1 MKIKDKIIIILI
13 SVITAIILCM
23 YGFVDKYYENAS
35 ETYQV
40 YLNGKKVGLIEDKEA
55 LYELINSKQQSIMK
69 KYNVDNV
76 YPPNGFDIEKKLTY
90 DEKISDTESIYNK
103 IESID
108 DFTVKGYI
116 VTIKANEQ
124 DDEGNETEKE
134 IKINV
139 IDKKV
144 FENAVKNF
152 VVSFFDDEEM
162 YYDYINNEQ
171 EEIVDT
177 GKIIESMYFDEEIT
191 IKEAYISI
199 NEKIF
204 TDEIELSQ
212 FLLFGNET
220 EQKKYTVKAGD
231 TIPKVA
237 EENKLNAKELLIA
250 NPTYTSEDS
259 LLAVGDVINTTLI
272 DPQITFTYEVHSIT
286 DEEQY
291 FEKKTVYD
299 NSKPSDFSEVTTP
312 GVVGIT
318 RLTEKYKVTN
328 GEDSEGIV
336 KIAEEVIIEK
346 VDQVTTKGKKSYSSN
361 YITGSYIDSDGDW
374 GWPTNSGYKI
384 TSGFKW
390 RWGKMHTAIDISG
403 TGKGSP
409 IYAARDGEIVR
420 AETGKGSYWSLGKVI
435 IIKHSDGYYTEYAHL
450 NSINVKVGQKV
461 SKGTKIGTMG
471 DTGRSTGVHLH
482 FAVSVGEPYRGGQF
496 FDPLKL
502 YR

>member
-1 MKIKDKIIIILI
+1 MKLKDKIIIFLI
-13 SVITAIILCM
+13 SAITAVGLILG
-23 YGFVDKYYENAS
+23 GFVDKYYDEAKVA
-35 ETYQV
+35 YQV
-40 YLNGKKVGLIEDKEA
+40 YLNGEKLGLIESKDA
-55 LYELINSKQQSIMK
+55 LYDIINNKQESIKK
-69 KYNVDNV
+69 KYGVESV
-76 YPPNGFDIEKKLTY
+76 YPPNGFDIEKLLTY
-90 DEKISDTESIYNK
+90 ENEISDTESIYNK
-103 IESID
+103 IEELD

-116 VTIKANEQ
+116 VTIKSEDV
-124 DDEGNETEKE
+124 DDEGNEINKE
-134 IKINV
+134 IKVNV
-139 IDKKV
+139 LKKEV
-144 FENAVKNF
+144 FENAVNNF
-152 VVSFFDDEEM
+152 VLSFFEDEKM
-162 YYDYINNEQ
+162 YYDYMNNTQ

-177 GKIIESMYFDEEIT
+177 GKIIETMYFDEDIT
-191 IKEAYISI
+191 IKEGYISV

-204 TDEIELSQ
+204 TDELSLTQ
-212 FLLFGNET
+212 FLLFGDESKTET
-220 EQKKYTVKAGD
+220 YTVKAGD
-231 TIPKVA
+231 TIASVA
-237 EENKLNAKELLIA
+237 EDHQLNAKELLIA
-250 NPTYTSEDS
+250 NPVYKSEDS
-259 LLAVGDVINTTLI
+259 LLAVGDTVNTTLI

-299 NSKPSDFSEVTTP
+299 SSKSPDFSEITTP

-346 VDQVTTKGKKSYSSN
+346 VDQVTTKGRRN
-361 YITGSYIDSDGDW
+361 YVTGTYVDLGGEW

-403 TGKGSP
+403 TGRGSP
-409 IYAARDGEIVR
+409 IYSASEGVVVR
-420 AETGKGSYWSLGKVI
+420 AETGKGSFWSLGKVVI
-435 IIKHSDGYYTEYAHL
+435 IQHANNYYTEYAHL
-450 NSINVKVGQKV
+450 DSISVKVGQKV
-461 SKGTKIGTMG
+461 SKGTKLGTMG

-482 FAVSVGEPYRGGQF
+482 FAVSVGEPYKGGQF

>member
-1 MKIKDKIIIILI
+1 MKIKDKIIIFLI
-13 SVITAIILCM
+13 SGITCVLLCM
-23 YGFVDKYYENAS
+23 FGFVDKYYDDAKA
-35 ETYQV
+35 TYKV
-40 YLNGKKVGLIEDKEA
+40 YLNGKKIGLIEDKDE
-55 LYELINSKQQSIMK
+55 LYDLINAKQERIKK
-69 KYNVDNV
+69 KYGVDNV
-76 YPPNGFDIEKKLTY
+76 YPPNGFNIEKQLTY
-90 DEKISDTESIYNK
+90 DEEISDTESIYNK
-103 IESID
+103 IESLD
-108 DFTVKGYI
+108 DFTVKGYV
-116 VTIKANEQ
+116 VTIKATEE
-124 DDEGNETEKE
+124 DDDGNEIKKD

-139 IDKKV
+139 ISKDV
-144 FENAVKNF
+144 FEKAVETF
-152 VVSFFDDEEM
+152 VISFFDDEKM
-162 YYDYINNEQ
+162 YYDYMNNEQ

-199 NEKIF
+199 NDEIF
-204 TDEIELSQ
+204 TDEISLSQ
-212 FLLFGNET
+212 YLLFGNEN

-231 TIPKVA
+231 TIPSVA
-237 EENKLNAKELLIA
+237 EDHQLNAKELLIA

-259 LLAVGDVINTTLI
+259 LLAVGDVVNTTLI
-272 DPQITFTYEVHSIT
+272 DPQITFTYEVHSIS

-299 NSKPSDFSEVTTP
+299 NSKPSNYSEITTP

-328 GEDSEGIV
+328 GEDSEGIE

-346 VDQVTTKGKKSYSSN
+346 VDQVTTKGKRYSN
-361 YITGSYIDSDGDW
+361 VIIGSYIDSTGDW
-374 GWPTNSGYKI
+374 GWPTNSGYRI

-409 IYAARDGEIVR
+409 IYSASDGVVVR
-420 AETGKGSYWSLGKVI
+420 AENGTGSLWSLGKFV
-435 IIKHSDGYYTEYAHL
+435 IIKHANNYYTEYAHMDSL
-450 NSINVKVGQKV
+450 LVSPGQTV

-471 DTGRSTGVHLH
+471 ETGRSTGVHLH
-482 FAVSVGEPYRGGQF
+482 FAVSIGEPYRGGQF